1 MSDCIQTQ
9 WAEKPI
15 ANLKLKFLFRRG
27 VARVGQAA
35 GRCLVALLQMMI
47 QESGWVQSS
56 GILLPHSPQCSAIS
70 LDDGTLMARVIS
82 VTKQN
87 TSNPILESAH
97 TQEARGAS
105 QHSHSARTQNEMI
118 GKDLSMRNHLPG
130 TFFGCWLITLLHY
143 STDVYQNQGH

>member
-56 GILLPHSPQCSAIS
+56 GILLPHSPGQCSAIS

-87 TSNPILESAH
+87 TELQPNSGVSPH
-97 TQEARGAS
+97 TRGSGGFTAL
-105 QHSHSARTQNEMI
+105 TL
-118 GKDLSMRNHLPG
+118 GKDAE
-130 TFFGCWLITLLHY
+130 
-143 STDVYQNQGH
+143 